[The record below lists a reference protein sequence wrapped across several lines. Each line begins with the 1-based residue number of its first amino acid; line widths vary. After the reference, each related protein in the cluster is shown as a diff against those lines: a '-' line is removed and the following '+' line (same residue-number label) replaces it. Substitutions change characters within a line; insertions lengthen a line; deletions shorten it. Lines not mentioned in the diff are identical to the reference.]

1 MSAAP
6 AAAAVGTAVAGSPE
20 RSRRDLVWA
29 DFAIVTVPALLALL
43 LCAVGITERSLGFDE
58 AASVAIASQH
68 GSAFGHAIAHDGGNM
83 SGYYLL
89 LHGLISLFGDG
100 LLVIRAPS
108 ALATAAT
115 VALTGWL
122 GLKLFGRWT
131 GLIGGLLAAVSLPL
145 VFWGQ
150 SARGYA
156 LMVALATGSFASFTA
171 LAAPEPRRP
180 RAAWIAYVL
189 CTGLAVYAGFVA
201 ALVVPA
207 QLLVVA
213 RRRRAWPRV
222 GSALAVAVLAWI
234 PLAVLAATRGSGQL
248 FWVPRPT
255 LRADKQVLDAI
266 ASSGLEPSFHRLWAT
281 TAGLCLAGL
290 LLLALG
296 LTGRRRG
303 PDWRRGLLLSWLLVP
318 VALAWVES
326 TFGQPIFLPRNLLP
340 VLPAAALLLASALTD
355 PRVPRA
361 ASWSLL
367 AVLLVLRATP
377 LAAGYGVSPEDW
389 RSAAAYVLARA
400 APSDCVAFY
409 PADAHMA
416 FAYYVPAGARA
427 PRSIL
432 PLTAWGGSRP
442 FVEDY
447 AALAGPELRGLP
459 SRCPR
464 LWLVSSHPGQPD
476 GPAAARANLARFR
489 TLRSALEREYPRSDF
504 TTFGYAATITIER
517 LSPRRQ
523 GRSVLPTKVM

>member
-1 MSAAP
+1 
-6 AAAAVGTAVAGSPE
+6 
-20 RSRRDLVWA
+20 
-29 DFAIVTVPALLALL
+29 
-43 LCAVGITERSLGFDE
+43 
-58 AASVAIASQH
+58 
-68 GSAFGHAIAHDGGNM
+68 
-83 SGYYLL
+83 
-89 LHGLISLFGDG
+89 
-100 LLVIRAPS
+100 
-108 ALATAAT
+108 
-115 VALTGWL
+115 
-122 GLKLFGRWT
+122 
-131 GLIGGLLAAVSLPL
+131 
-145 VFWGQ
+145 
-150 SARGYA
+150 
-156 LMVALATGSFASFTA
+156 
-171 LAAPEPRRP
+171 
-180 RAAWIAYVL
+180 
-189 CTGLAVYAGFVA
+189 
-201 ALVVPA
+201 VVPA

-303 PDWRRGLLLSWLLVP
+303 PDWGRGLLLSWLLVP
-318 VALAWVES
+318 VALAWLES

-340 VLPAAALLLASALTD
+340 VLPAAALLLALALTD
-355 PRVPRA
+355 PRVPRV

-367 AVLLVLRATP
+367 AVLLVLRAAP

-389 RSAAAYVLARA
+389 KSAAAYVLARA

-432 PLTAWGGSRP
+432 PLAPWGGSRP

-447 AALAGPELRGLP
+447 ASLARPELRGLP

-517 LSPRRQ
+517 LSLRRQ